1 MMGQLLTV
9 LTIGQPDGTVGQVLN
24 SSYLALFI
32 YFTLIV
38 LSILTWGT
46 IIKKVAD
53 LRLER
58 KRATQFR
65 RLFGDREGDIIAL
78 SQEGILPSSSPARLF
93 VSAYEELRLWATLDR
108 ERNCI
113 IADRPVIPALERT
126 MDRSIELEKERW
138 EQGTTLLA
146 TIASVSPLLGLLGTV
161 YGIYISFNQMGQ
173 SNMAD
178 LSTVAPGISEA
189 LLTTVAGLL
198 VAIPAVFGHNGIL
211 HAVRR
216 IENQLESFA
225 NEIINRFD
233 RQIVVGVAPAR
244 PSRTPSRSKTGKKT

>member
-1 MMGQLLTV
+1 MSGQLLTI
-9 LTIGQPDGTVGQVLN
+9 LTIGQGSRAISDMLG
-24 SSYLALFI
+24 SSFLALSI
-32 YFTLIV
+32 YFALLI
-38 LSILTWGT
+38 LSVITWGI

-53 LRLER
+53 LRAER
-58 KRATQFR
+58 KRSRKFR
-65 RLFGDREGDIIAL
+65 KLFSDREGDIVAL

-113 IADRPVIPALERT
+113 IADRPVVPALERT
-126 MDRSIELEKERW
+126 MDRSIEIEKERW
-138 EQGTTLLA
+138 EKGTTLLA

-161 YGIYISFNQMGQ
+161 WGVYISF
-173 SNMAD
+173 SKMAVENTAS
-178 LSTVAPGISEA
+178 LSTVAPGIAEA

-211 HAVRR
+211 RAVRE

-233 RQIVVGVAPAR
+233 RQITVASPPPTRINRA
-244 PSRTPSRSKTGKKT
+244 PSRVKTGK

>member
-9 LTIGQPDGTVGQVLN
+9 IIVGQANGVVEQILR
-24 SSYLALFI
+24 SSFLALFI
-32 YFTLIV
+32 YLTLIV

-65 RLFGDREGDIIAL
+65 KMFNDREGNIIAL

-93 VSAYEELRLWATLDR
+93 VAAYEELRLWATLDR
-108 ERNCI
+108 EHNCI
-113 IADRPVIPALERT
+113 IAERPVIPALERT
-126 MDRSIELEKERW
+126 MDRSIELEKECW
-138 EQGTTLLA
+138 EKGTTLLA

-161 YGIYISFNQMGQ
+161 YGIYLSFNQMGQ

-211 HAVRR
+211 HSVRR

-233 RQIVVGVAPAR
+233 RQIIVGAKPAR
-244 PSRTPSRSKTGKKT
+244 PGRAPSRPKTGKKT